1 MVEDYTYTKYN
12 VLVRDEHRVE
22 ERELNENIEEILKLE
37 NAIEIM
43 GGELEEA
50 REKKKRWKIF
60 TNPFLQ
66 CAFSIGVVGLEIF
79 AISKGLIFFKNISTL
94 LHQLVLAGVISFAGV
109 PTLFT
114 LFKVRQKINM
124 LYREGEYKEKYLT
137 RKISSK
143 KEELERLERQK
154 SKDMVVSSERNVHS
168 LKSYNEEY
176 LERTIERMRLIR
188 ELAIKRELYRIPR
201 IGSYSKIPT
210 SLSRED
216 IVECEDIVGEVVDD
230 YDYQFRKHYNRRH
243 R

>member
-12 VLVRDEHRVE
+12 VLARDEHRVE

-60 TNPFLQ
+60 TNPFLR
-66 CAFSIGVVGLEIF
+66 CAFSLGVVGLEIF
-79 AISKGLIFFKNISTL
+79 AISKGLAFFKNISTL
-94 LHQLVLAGVISFAGV
+94 VHQLVLAGVISFTGV

-154 SKDMVVSSERNVHS
+154 SKDIVVSSEGTVHS

-188 ELAIKRELYRIPR
+188 ELVIKRELYRIPR